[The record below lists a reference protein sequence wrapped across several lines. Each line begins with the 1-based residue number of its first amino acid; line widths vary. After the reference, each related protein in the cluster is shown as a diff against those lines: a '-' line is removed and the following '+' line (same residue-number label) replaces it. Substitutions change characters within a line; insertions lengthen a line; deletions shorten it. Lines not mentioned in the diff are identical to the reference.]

1 MNKTDVNLIVENY
14 LRNPFRSLGL
24 SLLIALL
31 ASVLLVGG
39 LLSLSLSKGLDRL
52 SSRLGAD
59 VIVFPQGSEVDD
71 QTILLQG
78 DFKYAYLPQGSLEFI
93 RGLDDVEVATP
104 QYFLTSLSS
113 SCCDQ
118 KVWIVGFDPS
128 SDFVIQPWIREVFE
142 DKLVKGTIVVGSEIS
157 VGEKKTV
164 KFFDREYPVAAK
176 LEPIGNGLD
185 QAVFVDVA
193 TLADIRGAAKT
204 KGVRFDSSSVGYSS
218 ILIKLR
224 PDSDTER
231 LSREIYAHFDGL
243 QIFSRKDLFSGLEK
257 PANVMQVV
265 VWIVVAFF
273 LVIAAAAIVISFSL
287 STRERKR
294 EYALLRILGSTR
306 RRLKILVLGEAL
318 LVSAV
323 GTYIGLLFSSVFFFT
338 FKIWLGEHIDIPF
351 IVPENAEIA
360 AVYAVIILFV
370 FTICVPT
377 LNRICGW
384 HIVFSVPLGYSVFY
398 VLSGYYLMYCVKVR
412 NKWPLICGIVLITG
426 ILIVFSCLEI
436 FPEEWEQNDNL
447 LVAAEAVLFF
457 CVFKEITLHRD
468 NSLIWKADRLC
479 FAVYLIHP
487 LFIQFC
493 YRFLGITPLSAG
505 KWYAPAALGFG
516 LFFTACSFLGSIL
529 LHKIK
534 PLHDYVL

>member
-1 MNKTDVNLIVENY
+1 
-14 LRNPFRSLGL
+14 
-24 SLLIALL
+24 
-31 ASVLLVGG
+31 
-39 LLSLSLSKGLDRL
+39 
-52 SSRLGAD
+52 
-59 VIVFPQGSEVDD
+59 
-71 QTILLQG
+71 LQG

-231 LSREIYAHFDGL
+231 LSREIYARFDGL

-265 VWIVVAFF
+265 VWFVVAFF

-360 AVYAVIILFV
+360 AVYAVIIL
-370 FTICVPT
+370 
-377 LNRICGW
+377 
-384 HIVFSVPLGYSVFY
+384 
-398 VLSGYYLMYCVKVR
+398 
-412 NKWPLICGIVLITG
+412 
-426 ILIVFSCLEI
+426 
-436 FPEEWEQNDNL
+436 
-447 LVAAEAVLFF
+447 
-457 CVFKEITLHRD
+457 
-468 NSLIWKADRLC
+468 
-479 FAVYLIHP
+479 
-487 LFIQFC
+487 
-493 YRFLGITPLSAG
+493 
-505 KWYAPAALGFG
+505 
-516 LFFTACSFLGSIL
+516 L
-529 LHKIK
+529 LHLIGPVVVYGVANKVSEI
-534 PLHDYVL
+534 DAYVALREVEH

>member
-1 MNKTDVNLIVENY
+1 M
-14 LRNPFRSLGL
+14 
-24 SLLIALL
+24 
-31 ASVLLVGG
+31 
-39 LLSLSLSKGLDRL
+39 
-52 SSRLGAD
+52 
-59 VIVFPQGSEVDD
+59 
-71 QTILLQG
+71 
-78 DFKYAYLPQGSLEFI
+78 
-93 RGLDDVEVATP
+93 
-104 QYFLTSLSS
+104 
-113 SCCDQ
+113 
-118 KVWIVGFDPS
+118 
-128 SDFVIQPWIREVFE
+128 
-142 DKLVKGTIVVGSEIS
+142 
-157 VGEKKTV
+157 
-164 KFFDREYPVAAK
+164 AAK

-360 AVYAVIILFV
+360 AVYAVIIL
-370 FTICVPT
+370 
-377 LNRICGW
+377 
-384 HIVFSVPLGYSVFY
+384 
-398 VLSGYYLMYCVKVR
+398 
-412 NKWPLICGIVLITG
+412 
-426 ILIVFSCLEI
+426 
-436 FPEEWEQNDNL
+436 
-447 LVAAEAVLFF
+447 
-457 CVFKEITLHRD
+457 
-468 NSLIWKADRLC
+468 
-479 FAVYLIHP
+479 
-487 LFIQFC
+487 
-493 YRFLGITPLSAG
+493 
-505 KWYAPAALGFG
+505 
-516 LFFTACSFLGSIL
+516 L
-529 LHKIK
+529 LHLIGPVVVYGVANKVSEI
-534 PLHDYVL
+534 DAYVALREVEH

>member
-1 MNKTDVNLIVENY
+1 MNKIDVNLIVENY

-39 LLSLSLSKGLDRL
+39 LLSLSLSKGLNRL

-59 VIVFPQGSEVDD
+59 VIVFPQGSEIDD

-78 DFKYAYLPQGSLEFI
+78 DFKYAYLPEGSLEFI
-93 RGLDDVEVATP
+93 RGLADVEAATP

-142 DKLVKGTIVVGSEIS
+142 DELMKGTVVVGSEIS
-157 VGEKKTV
+157 VGDKKTV

-185 QAVFVDVA
+185 QAVFADVT
-193 TLADIRGAAKT
+193 TLVDIRSAAKN
-204 KGVRFDSSSVGYSS
+204 KGVLFDSSSVGYSS

-224 PDSDTER
+224 PDSDAER
-231 LSREIYAHFDGL
+231 LSREIYARFDGV
-243 QIFSRKDLFSGLEK
+243 QIFSRKELFLGIEK
-257 PANVMQVV
+257 PAKVMQVLVWV
-265 VWIVVAFF
+265 VVGFF

-351 IVPENAEIA
+351 IVPENTEIA
-360 AVYAVIILFV
+360 AVYAVIILLLHL
-370 FTICVPT
+370 IGP
-377 LNRICGW
+377 
-384 HIVFSVPLGYSVFY
+384 IVVYGVAN
-398 VLSGYYLMYCVKVR
+398 KV
-412 NKWPLICGIVLITG
+412 
-426 ILIVFSCLEI
+426 SEI
-436 FPEEWEQNDNL
+436 D
-447 LVAAEAVLFF
+447 A
-457 CVFKEITLHRD
+457 
-468 NSLIWKADRLC
+468 
-479 FAVYLIHP
+479 Y
-487 LFIQFC
+487 
-493 YRFLGITPLSAG
+493 
-505 KWYAPAALGFG
+505 AALREVE
-516 LFFTACSFLGSIL
+516 
-529 LHKIK
+529 H
-534 PLHDYVL
+534 